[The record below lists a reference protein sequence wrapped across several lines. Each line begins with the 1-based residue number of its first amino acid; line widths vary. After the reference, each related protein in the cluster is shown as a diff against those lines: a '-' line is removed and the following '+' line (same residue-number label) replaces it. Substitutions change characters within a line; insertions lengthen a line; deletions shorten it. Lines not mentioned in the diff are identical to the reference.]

1 MTDWSVVAAAAVTG
15 LTSVVSGSLGYLLP
29 RQQARAQE
37 RQAAEARRDAQQ
49 AKRGETY
56 HSFLDID
63 RQLPARLTTGLEI
76 SRQDLEEWLEP
87 FNHCYNAVILLGSDE
102 VAQRARDLFNGYLRL
117 YEELTGGGKEWP
129 DMAERQ

>member
-1 MTDWSVVAAAAVTG
+1 VN
-15 LTSVVSGSLGYLLP
+15 
-29 RQQARAQE
+29 AQE
-37 RQAAEARRDAQQ
+37 

-63 RQLPARLTTGLEI
+63 RQLPARLRTGMEI

-102 VAQRARDLFNGYLRL
+102 VSQRARDLFNGYLRL
-117 YEELTGGGKEWP
+117 YDALTGRGKGWP
-129 DMAERQ
+129 NMAERQSAWSELQGELDEMRARLIESTRRDVFANGERRPSRLMRPKGW